1 MIATVINTITII
13 IGCFIGLIA
22 KGKISKD
29 KSDKVMQALALCVL
43 YIGISGAIKAENAII
58 VIVSMVIGTLIG
70 EFIDIDD
77 KLNKFGQYI
86 ENKMKKYSDGKIAE
100 AFVTTTLLF
109 CVGAMSVVGS
119 LESGMLGK
127 YDTLLAKSALDGVAS
142 IVFSSTLGIGV
153 LISAISV
160 FIYQGIITLCAGALA
175 KILTMTVI
183 TYMSAVGSLLIVA
196 LGLNMLNITKL
207 KVANMLPAVLIP
219 ILLGGFL

>member
-1 MIATVINTITII
+1 MIATIINTIAII
-13 IGCFIGLIA
+13 IGCFIGLLA
-22 KGKISKD
+22 KGKIAKE
-29 KSDKVMQALALCVL
+29 KSDKIMQALALCVL

-70 EFIDIDD
+70 EFIDIDN
-77 KLNKFGQYI
+77 KLNKFGEYI
-86 ENKMKKYSDGKIAE
+86 EKRLKKYSDGKIAE

-109 CVGAMSVVGS
+109 CVGAMAIVGA

-127 YDTLLAKSALDGVAS
+127 HDTLLAKSALDGVAS

-160 FIYQGIITLCAGALA
+160 LIYQGIITLCAGMLA
-175 KILTMTVI
+175 EVLTTAVI
-183 TYMSAVGSLLIVA
+183 TYMSAVGSLLIMA
-196 LGLNMLNITKL
+196 LALNMLGVTKL

-219 ILLGGFL
+219 IILGLFI